1 MQQQS
6 LSANVHEATPDSRTP
21 AAGFSPQLLRAHEA
35 AQVLNIGVSTWWDG
49 VKKGRFPAPIRFGR
63 STRWR
68 RADIEALFAPTE

>member
-6 LSANVHEATPDSRTP
+6 LSAHAREAAPDGQP
-21 AAGFSPQLLRAHEA
+21 PVVGFTPQLLRAPEV
-35 AQVLNIGVSTWWDG
+35 AQLLNIGVSTWWDG

-68 RADIEALFAPTE
+68 RTDIEALFAPAE